1 MAQRRMFSLAITDSD
16 PFQEMP
22 LSTQALYFHLG
33 MHADDDGFLGNARRI
48 IRLVGA
54 SEDDFKLLGAKGFVL
69 DMGSGIFV
77 LRHWKMCNYIQKD
90 RYRPTVYKSE
100 KTRLFLLPDNTY
112 SLIWQEGAKA
122 LLPPSEPPNK
132 PPDEQEIPLS
142 GACIHDVS
150 SLDTDCTLS
159 IGKDSLV
166 KDRLELGKDR
176 LNNVYG
182 DGHPAATA
190 KIVRNYL
197 QNRDLDP
204 SQFFGTDEEL
214 MKEVRE
220 ITDSIFAI
228 FGTRPATDTDAALV
242 FQQITD
248 YTPTPYDVNTA
259 GRSIS
264 TNRSQLL
271 FYAFEQAAKVGMH
284 GNWNYIEGV
293 LRNLAQRGITTLGDA
308 EIYDDSR
315 T

>member
-90 RYRPTVYKSE
+90 RYRPTVYKGE
-100 KTRLFLLPDNTY
+100 KARLFLLPDNTY

-122 LLPPSEPPNK
+122 LIPPAEPPSK
-132 PPDEQEIPLS
+132 PPDRQEIPLS
-142 GACIHDVS
+142 AECIHDVS

-176 LNNVYG
+176 LNNICG
-182 DGHPAATA
+182 DGHPAAA
-190 KIVRNYL
+190 AEIVRAYL
-197 QNRDLDP
+197 QSRSLQ
-204 SQFFGTDEEL
+204 SEQFLGTNEEML
-214 MKEVRE
+214 QEVRK
-220 ITDSIFAI
+220 ITQAIFAT
-228 FGTRPATDTDAALV
+228 FCGRQATDTDVAIVLPH
-242 FQQITD
+242 ITD
-248 YTPTPYDVNTA
+248 YTPDPSTGLWTGRVILHERVN
-259 GRSIS
+259 
-264 TNRSQLL
+264 LL
-271 FYAFEQAAKVGMH
+271 LYAFEQAARAGQS

-293 LRNLAQRGITTLGDA
+293 LRNLAERGITTLGAA
-308 EIYDDSR
+308 ESYDMNR